1 MPVWNRGFTLTW
13 LGHSTFELVTSKGT
27 VVLFDPWLTGNPKCP
42 EARREVRRL
51 DAIALSHA
59 HGDHSHDLL
68 ELARRFGCPVV
79 CAYEA
84 YLYLESKGVKT
95 AAPMGKGGTQRV
107 ADLAFTMVHATH
119 SSGFEDEGH
128 VVYGGGE
135 AGFVVT
141 LEDGFRIY
149 FAGDTGPTMDMAVV
163 GELYH
168 PELAVLPIGDH
179 YTMGPREAAWAAGKI
194 GAKWIVPV
202 HWGTFPL
209 LSGTPEALRSEL
221 RARGVNA
228 EVVVLEPGVP
238 VG

>member
-59 HGDHSHDLL
+59 HGDHSADVVA
-68 ELARRFGCPVV
+68 LAKRLGCPVV

-84 YLYLESKGVKT
+84 SLFLASKGVT
-95 AAPMGKGGTQRV
+95 TCAPMGKGGTQVV
-107 ADLAFTMVHATH
+107 AGLAFTMVHATH
-119 SSGFEDEGH
+119 SSGFEDGGAI
-128 VVYGGGE
+128 VYGGGE

-149 FAGDTGPTMDMAVV
+149 YAGDTGPMADMAVI
-163 GELYH
+163 GELYA
-168 PELAVLPIGDH
+168 PDLALLPIGDH
-179 YTMGPREAAWAAGKI
+179 FTMGPREAAWAAGKV
-194 GAKWIVPV
+194 GAKWVVPM
-202 HWGTFPL
+202 HWGTFARL
-209 LSGTPEALRSEL
+209 TGTPDALRAEL
-221 RARGVNA
+221 KRRGLPV
-228 EVVVLEPGVP
+228 EVVTAEPGVALS
-238 VG
+238 